1 MWTIKKF
8 VFSPFSENTY
18 VLYNENKDAI
28 VVDPGCFTP
37 EEEQALV
44 HFISSNN
51 LTIKRLLNTH
61 AHLDHVFGNDFV
73 NKTYGVGVEMHE
85 KDVVTLHR
93 MPVAAEMWGIKG
105 YKTSP
110 EPVNFLKEGEKIVL
124 GNDELDIVFV
134 PGHAPGHVAFISQT
148 QKFVIG
154 GDVLFEGSI
163 GRVDLPGGSLEVLM
177 RSILT
182 EFLVLD
188 DDFVVYSG
196 HGNETTIG
204 KERNTNPFI
213 LEYC

>member
-28 VVDPGCFTP
+28 VIDPGCFAP
-37 EEEQALV
+37 EEEQALAA
-44 HFISSNN
+44 FISSNN
-51 LTIKRLLNTH
+51 LTVKRLLNTH

-73 NKTYGVGVEMHE
+73 SKTYGVGVEMHE
-85 KDVVTLHR
+85 KDLVTLQR
-93 MPVAAEMWGIKG
+93 MPVAAELWGIRG

-110 EPVNFLKEGEKIVL
+110 EPVNFLKEGEKILL
-124 GNDELDIVFV
+124 GNDELEIVFV
-134 PGHAPGHVAFISQT
+134 PGHAPGHIAFISKA

-177 RSILT
+177 RSIQT

>member
-28 VVDPGCFTP
+28 VIDPGCFAQ
-37 EEEQALV
+37 EEEQALAA
-44 HFISSNN
+44 FISSNN
-51 LTIKRLLNTH
+51 LTVKRLLNTH

-73 NKTYGVGVEMHE
+73 SKTYGVGVEMHE
-85 KDVVTLHR
+85 KDLVTLQR
-93 MPVAAEMWGIKG
+93 MPVAAELWGIRG

-110 EPVNFLKEGEKIVL
+110 EPVNFLKEGEKIQL
-124 GNDELDIVFV
+124 GNDDLDIVFV
-134 PGHAPGHVAFISQT
+134 PGHAPGHIAFISKA

-177 RSILT
+177 RSIQT